1 MVNFRMPKW
10 IKQHQLHF
18 NSYEQIPEDV
28 FQTIS
33 GRYKNIATD
42 KPLVSVVV
50 IAYNEEQDILKSI
63 SSLSV
68 QETDIP
74 YEVIMVNNN
83 SKDHTQDIIDRS
95 GAVGV
100 LETRQGHGW
109 ARQGGLEA
117 ARGIYHLCGDADTIY
132 PPTYVQGF
140 YELLK
145 KEGVAG
151 AFGTYSFIPPEG
163 QKRFSFGL
171 YELFRDPAVKA
182 RAVKR
187 PELAVG
193 GACFAFM
200 TEYGKSIGWRTDVKR
215 GEDGSMLL
223 SLKEHGEMIFDQGEK
238 VRAWTSARTLV
249 GDGNFFQMI
258 WKRVKREFSRRSEY
272 FTKNDKG
279 YDMQDENLHKS

>member
-1 MVNFRMPKW
+1 MVSFRMPRW
-10 IKQHQLHF
+10 IRQHQLHF
-18 NSYEQIPEDV
+18 ESYDQIPDEV
-28 FQTIS
+28 FKTIS
-33 GRYKNIATD
+33 DRYARLQTE

-50 IAYNEEQDILKSI
+50 IAYNEEKDILKSI

-68 QETDIP
+68 QETDLP
-74 YEVIMVNNN
+74 YEVIVVNNN

-95 GAVGV
+95 GARGV

-151 AFGTYSFIPPEG
+151 AFGTYSFIPPKG
-163 QKRFSFGL
+163 QNRFSFAL

-193 GACFAFM
+193 GACFAFR
-200 TEYGKSIGWRTDVKR
+200 TEYGKNIGWRTDVKR

-223 SLKEHGEMIFDQGEK
+223 SLKEHGKVVFDQGK
-238 VRAWTSARTLV
+238 KIRAWTSARTLV
-249 GDGNFFQMI
+249 GDGNFVQMI
-258 WKRVKREFSRRSEY
+258 WKRVRRELSRMGEY
-272 FTKNDKG
+272 FTRNKDG
-279 YDMQDENLHKS
+279 YEMQDKNLHQS